1 MSMKTHVSKIIKDV
15 IESMNMKKGDI
26 MATTAIETL
35 QKELDDAIY
44 WVDFLNRKLE
54 DKESRVLAL
63 KEAIAA
69 LELQNAN
76 N

>member
-1 MSMKTHVSKIIKDV
+1 MSMKTYVSKIIKDV